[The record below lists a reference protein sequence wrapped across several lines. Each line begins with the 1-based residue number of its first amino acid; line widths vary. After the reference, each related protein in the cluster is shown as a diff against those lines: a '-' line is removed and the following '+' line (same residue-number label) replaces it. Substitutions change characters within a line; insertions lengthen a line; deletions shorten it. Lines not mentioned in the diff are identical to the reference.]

1 MEAGGK
7 VRTLFVTDLDG
18 TLMRD
23 DKTISDLSVTVLNRL
38 IKQGVCLTYATARSF
53 SSASEITKD
62 IALELPVITRNGTVL
77 VDPRTGE
84 ELEIAVFG
92 KAELTAIRQC
102 LKGISL
108 PGFSTTYLDGQ
119 ERKIYVKGRMNEGF
133 RHYLEAHREDGRLC
147 MTEAE
152 EALYGGKV
160 CYFTFI
166 ADRRELEPLHERIMG
181 YPELNCVFQ
190 QDKYRPEYWLEICPD
205 KATKAQAIQRV
216 KESCG
221 CDRVVV
227 FGDSLND
234 VSMFR
239 MADAS
244 YAVRN
249 GMEELKQIATG
260 IIGENNAD
268 GVARWLEQFGASPW
282 RDQ

>member
-1 MEAGGK
+1 M
-7 VRTLFVTDLDG
+7 RTLFVTDLDG

-23 DKTISDLSVTVLNRL
+23 DKTISELSVAVLNRL
-38 IKQGVCLTYATARSF
+38 IGEGVCLTYATARSF

-62 IALELPVITRNGTVL
+62 LALELPVITRNGTVL
-77 VDPRTGE
+77 VDPRTRE

-92 KAELTAIRQC
+92 EAELTAVKQ
-102 LKGISL
+102 SL
-108 PGFSTTYLDGQ
+108 RGVSVPGFSTTYLEGQ
-119 ERKIYVKGRMNEGF
+119 EWKIYLKGRMNEGF
-133 RHYLEAHREDGRLC
+133 RHYLEEHREDRRLC
-147 MTEAE
+147 AAEEE
-152 EALYGGKV
+152 EALYRGKV

-166 ADRRELEPLHERIMG
+166 ADRQELEPLYERIMG
-181 YPELNCVFQ
+181 FPELNCVFQ
-190 QDKYRPEYWLEICPD
+190 QDKYRPEYWLEICPE
-205 KATKAQAIQRV
+205 KATKAQAIHRV

-234 VSMFR
+234 ISMFR

-260 IIGENNAD
+260 IIEENNAD
-268 GVARWLEQFGASPW
+268 GVARWLEQFGTHL
-282 RDQ
+282 